1 MSPDMPHKLFTASLF
16 TQIFPFEDVYNGFL
30 MKKLSS
36 KIVSLEK
43 HFCLNCNKPLTN
55 EIENTFFWIRFFGK
69 FVNYEHYVVAMSK
82 IAEKMKKIV

>member
-1 MSPDMPHKLFTASLF
+1 MSPDMPQKLFTASLF
-16 TQIFPFEDVYNGFL
+16 TQIFPLEDVYNGFL

-43 HFCLNCNKPLTN
+43 HFCLNCYKPLTN
-55 EIENTFFWIRFFGK
+55 EIENTFFWIRK

-82 IAEKMKKIV
+82 IAEKMKEIV